1 MKRWWRRANRS
12 RTTKAEKPAVPAWSV
27 SIDRRSSAAATERS
41 HGPLVRLS
49 PSRWADRARPC
60 RAHLCRTPP
69 RAYETAARHWAW
81 PSPNSTV
88 GQSVGG
94 FSTLQISNS
103 VFGAIFMRAP
113 GDETR
118 RTAESLTAGNQWT
131 PTPPFTVI
139 SRPPGRLSPPTSTPR
154 RQPATGHVHSPI
166 CLRVTGSRRRRDA
179 NDKENREQG
188 CWGLESAAPTHPDR
202 PHSNS

>member
-69 RAYETAARHWAW
+69 RAYETAAMHLAW

-103 VFGAIFMRAP
+103 VFCGRP
-113 GDETR
+113 DGR
-118 RTAESLTAGNQWT
+118 RNIHAG
-131 PTPPFTVI
+131 
-139 SRPPGRLSPPTSTPR
+139 GK
-154 RQPATGHVHSPI
+154 AGTG
-166 CLRVTGSRRRRDA
+166 RRDA
-179 NDKENREQG
+179 THGWITHSGKSMDTYSAIHRNIPPARPALSSHFHSPPSASNWARPLTHLSASNRQPSPSR
-188 CWGLESAAPTHPDR
+188 C
-202 PHSNS
+202 